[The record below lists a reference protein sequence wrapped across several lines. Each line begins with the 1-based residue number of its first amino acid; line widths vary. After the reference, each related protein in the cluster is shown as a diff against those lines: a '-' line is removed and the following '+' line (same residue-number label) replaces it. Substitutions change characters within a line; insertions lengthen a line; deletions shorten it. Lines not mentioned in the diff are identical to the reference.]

1 MLYRNRD
8 QAGRLLAR
16 ELLPLKD
23 EDPLILALP
32 RGGVAVAAAV
42 AIALDAPLDVLVV
55 RKLGAPR
62 QPEFGFGAVA
72 GDVRVLD
79 ESTVALLGISEQQ
92 VAEVT
97 ARETAEMHRREKVYR
112 RDMPPLEVE
121 GRTVVI
127 VDDGLATG
135 GTAAA
140 AIGAIGAMGPAK
152 VVLAVPVAPPDT
164 AMRLSEEVDDLVCL
178 STPSD
183 FGAVGRWYLDFE
195 QTTDMEVIELL
206 RQARKR
212 TAATSV

>member
-72 GDVRVLD
+72 GGVRVLD
-79 ESTVALLGISEQQ
+79 ESTVALLELSEQQ

-97 ARETAEMHRREKVYR
+97 ARETAEVRRREKVYR
-112 RDMPPLEVE
+112 RDRPPLEVE

-140 AIGAIGAMGPAK
+140 AIGAIGEMNPAK

-206 RQARKR
+206 RQARQR
-212 TAATSV
+212 TAATSA